1 MDNFSF
7 LNVPTTGSSTNS
19 ERVLPQPEAELNQSA
34 SFAGMATSVHL
45 SGQALIPS
53 PPAPPPAYQQA
64 PQPRQLS
71 ALDVSPQAATQ
82 YLPQLDLPQLNLT
95 QLDLPPIDPFEAI
108 AAYQPICFDDY
119 ITPLP
124 SDDLDPMR
132 DIDELLMEELKE
144 AYVPAEPSGDISGLT
159 RTVTIS
165 IPQDTIDS
173 SVDEHFKKSFSATG
187 TSTGQDTIE
196 TSIEDHFKR
205 SLSGTGKT
213 FQKRPYSSIDNT
225 TIFSGTTTS
234 RSTITST
241 TPAPKKRVTSATS
254 TISLTESEPVVAPPV
269 LPIGVHGNTDH
280 ASTHSEPQQPPDP
293 FDERVLVEES
303 EEKPFKCGY
312 LDCNKRYKKKQH
324 MTSHFMK
331 HISTTNFKCP
341 YPECVDEYYFDRSA
355 LKRHIRVHHAF
366 EKPYECK
373 ICHRHFRSADHL
385 KYHMTHLHPASDK
398 KKSPKRKRK

>member
-19 ERVLPQPEAELNQSA
+19 ERVQPQPEAELNQSA

-45 SGQALIPS
+45 SGQALIQS
-53 PPAPPPAYQQA
+53 TPAPPPVYQQA

-82 YLPQLDLPQLNLT
+82 YLPQLDLT

-124 SDDLDPMR
+124 GDDLDPMR
-132 DIDELLMEELKE
+132 DIDEFLMEELKE
-144 AYVPAEPSGDISGLT
+144 AYVPVEPSGDIAGLT

-173 SVDEHFKKSFSATG
+173 SVDEHFKKSFSATR
-187 TSTGQDTIE
+187 TSTRQDTIE
-196 TSIEDHFKR
+196 SSIEDHFKR

-254 TISLTESEPVVAPPV
+254 TISLTESEPVVAPAV
-269 LPIGVHGNTDH
+269 LPIGVHGITDH

-293 FDERVLVEES
+293 FDERVLVGES
-303 EEKPFKCGY
+303 EEKLFNCGY
-312 LDCNKRYKKKQH
+312 PDCNKRYKKKQH
-324 MTSHFMK
+324 LTSHFMK

-366 EKPYECK
+366 EKPYD
-373 ICHRHFRSADHL
+373 CHRHFRGTDHL
-385 KYHMTHLHPASDK
+385 KYHMTHLHPASDE
-398 KKSPKRKRK
+398 KKSPKQKRK